1 MIKKF
6 ERAWTKKEWC
16 KSILFFLLHF
26 IIFIGIAAAVLLY
39 DKFSN
44 IRGYMK
50 DHGADYL
57 YALFSIFLIV
67 AIMYFYFLFEDKD
80 MISNGKNI
88 SLLFIVLDV
97 YFLFA
102 WFIGGQGGNQDGR
115 LYARPVALV
124 SLLIYVLVGRKDAIF
139 MTVVS
144 CLLMF
149 IVDTFTGTETLTSI
163 ATDSEKII
171 QGVKDYYSS
180 LLISFSAGMFSI
192 FICSQTKTRF
202 SVVLIG
208 MFIVI
213 PIDLIIFLLEI
224 SKLADPASLGTKSVL
239 LDILTKMG
247 HGFFGGVM
255 STVIFLA
262 ILPIFE
268 GIFNRLTVFRLREL
282 TSTDAKILKKLKEEA
297 PGTYNHSTMVAQ
309 LSEACAAAIGENA
322 DYARAAAL
330 YHDVGKLHNPEHFTE
345 NQSGYNLHDELSPE
359 LSADI
364 IRSHAK
370 DGYTLIRNQ
379 HLPEFL
385 ADVALQHHGTM
396 PIRYFYAKALKL
408 TDAELNIEDFSY
420 LGPKPQ
426 TKIAAIVMIA
436 DASEAAVRA
445 ANARTPEAAQKAI
458 QSVIEERMNLEQFSE
473 CDITLGDLTKITHAL
488 VNTLTGVY
496 HHRIKYP
503 NLKYRRTESGTK
515 GENE

>member
-1 MIKKF
+1 MVVKKF

-16 KSILFFLLHF
+16 KSIFLFLTHF
-26 IIFIGIAAAVLLY
+26 IIFIAIAAIVLLF
-39 DKFSN
+39 DEMSN
-44 IRGYMK
+44 IKAYMK
-50 DHGADYL
+50 EHGADYL
-57 YALFSIFLIV
+57 YALFSALLIIT
-67 AIMYFYFLFEDKD
+67 IMYFYFLFEDKE
-80 MISNGKNI
+80 MIETGKNI
-88 SLLFIVLDV
+88 ALIFTVLDV

-102 WFIGGQGGNQDGR
+102 WFIGGKVD

-124 SLLIYVLVGRKDAIF
+124 PLLIFVLIGRRDAIF

-144 CLLMF
+144 SLLMF
-149 IVDTFTGTETLTSI
+149 VVDTFTGSGNALG
-163 ATDSEKII
+163 ATKE
-171 QGVKDYYSS
+171 YYSS
-180 LLISFSAGMFSI
+180 LIIAFSAGMFSI
-192 FICSQTKTRF
+192 FLCNQTKTRF

-208 MFIVI
+208 IFIVI
-213 PIDLIIFLLEI
+213 PMDMIIFLLEI
-224 SKLADPASLGTKSVL
+224 SNLVDSSSINGEVMQK
-239 LDILTKMG
+239 ILVSMG
-247 HGFFGGVM
+247 HGLFGGVM

-262 ILPIFE
+262 ILPLFE

-282 TSTDAKILKKLKEEA
+282 TSSDAKILKKLKEEA

-345 NQSGYNLHDELSPE
+345 NQAGYNLHDELSPE

-370 DGYTLIRNQ
+370 DGYTLIRNH
-379 HLPEFL
+379 HLPDFL

-458 QSVIEERMNLEQFSE
+458 QAVIEERMNLEQFSE

-503 NLKYRRTESGTK
+503 NLKYRRTEHGTK